1 MSFGGVALP
10 AQSSSPSPSS
20 TSSSSSSLS
29 SSSSSSSSGVVVGGG
44 MEERAP
50 PFAPANP
57 LSTPAPPVPPP
68 NFSSNFTFQGGPP
81 PPPPI
86 PRPFGAAPSSNFSF
100 PGPSPSPSQAPAR
113 LPYISQPAFSFHQ
126 NSTPGQIHGR
136 APTPQLPISGAQPT
150 TLQNGPQV
158 VNQASSQP
166 PLSME
171 VSLGSAT
178 TTTTPT
184 SSSLVQVSSSISG
197 PSSNTASPVVVSGA
211 GSSTVTAA
219 EESQPLAQGFPS
231 PTVSHLRPSTAPPMQ
246 PLPQGQ
252 QIALVP
258 GVATS
263 AVGGGL
269 ISARPLGPLPTPQY
283 RAPFTA
289 NPAVSMIPP
298 GGGFLHF
305 SFMFICSL

>member
-10 AQSSSPSPSS
+10 TQSSSSSSSPSPSS
-20 TSSSSSSLS
+20 
-29 SSSSSSSSGVVVGGG
+29 SSSGVGVVAGGG
-44 MEERAP
+44 MEERPP
-50 PFAPANP
+50 PFVPANP

-86 PRPFGAAPSSNFSF
+86 PRPFGAASSSNFSF

-113 LPYISQPAFSFHQ
+113 LPYISPPAFSFHQ

-158 VNQASSQP
+158 VNQASI
-166 PLSME
+166 
-171 VSLGSAT
+171 SLVGAT
-178 TTTTPT
+178 TTATSTT
-184 SSSLVQVSSSISG
+184 SSQVQVSSSIAG
-197 PSSNTASPVVVSGA
+197 PSSNTTSSPVVVSGA
-211 GSSTVTAA
+211 GSSTVTGA

-252 QIALVP
+252 QISSVP

-263 AVGGGL
+263 TIAVGGGL

-289 NPAVSMIPP
+289 NPAMIPP